1 MIALRKGPGTL
12 EVPRKHG
19 LPATLRT
26 SCVQERR
33 VQPPLVARDQ
43 EQLGYVLKVA
53 DWEPDTDKRM
63 VGSTGVRSPPRT
75 KVPRSSPLYYCI
87 YQNI

>member
-1 MIALRKGPGTL
+1 M
-12 EVPRKHG
+12 
-19 LPATLRT
+19 
-26 SCVQERR
+26 
-33 VQPPLVARDQ
+33 QPPLVARDQ

-63 VGSTGVRSPPRT
+63 VGSTGVRSPPST

-87 YQNI
+87 ISIYDFVISNLKPER